1 MENGWELI
9 DPDVVAG
16 TPDDYRR
23 FVRGSWAEIGIAKS
37 GYVSSRCGWFSDRS
51 ACYLASGRPVVA
63 QDTGFSEVLPTGEG
77 LFAFSEVDG
86 AIRAIDELRLNYGYH
101 ARAARAFANDH
112 LDSDRVLGQLLTT
125 VAAQ

>member
-1 MENGWELI
+1 M
-9 DPDVVAG
+9 
-16 TPDDYRR
+16 R
-23 FVRGSWAEIGIAKS
+23 
-37 GYVSSRCGWFSDRS
+37 WFSDRS

-77 LFAFSEVDG
+77 LFAFSEVDD